1 MLAAFIT
8 GFLTQISLILAL
20 GPQNVF
26 VLRQGL
32 LRRHVFAICL
42 FATIADTILIWTGI
56 IGFNTFSK
64 FVPQISE
71 FITLAGAIF
80 LVGYGFLRF
89 LAAYRGRYELQ
100 FANNDETLKNSLLII
115 AGFTFLNPHVYLD
128 TLGLIGAIS
137 TQYQFL
143 LEKYAFAAGASVSS
157 LLFFFS
163 LGYGARIFTPI
174 MQSKLAWKILDLVI
188 GCTMLVIAGMLLSK

>member
-1 MLAAFIT
+1 MFAAFIT

-42 FATIADTILIWTGI
+42 FVTISDTILIWIGV
-56 IGFNTFSK
+56 IGFDTFSN
-64 FVPQISE
+64 FVPQITG
-71 FITLAGAIF
+71 FVTLAGAIF
-80 LVGYGFLRF
+80 LIGYGFLRF
-89 LAAYRGRYELQ
+89 LAAYRGRYELK
-100 FANNDETLKNSLLII
+100 FVNNSETLKKSLLII
-115 AGFTFLNPHVYLD
+115 AGFTYLNPHVYLD

-137 TQYQFL
+137 TQYQFIG
-143 LEKYAFAAGASVSS
+143 EQYAFAAGASLSS

-174 MQSKLAWKILDLVI
+174 MQSTHAWRILDLMI
-188 GCTMLVIAGMLLSK
+188 GCTMLVIAGLLLSK

>member
-1 MLAAFIT
+1 LFAAFIT

-42 FATIADTILIWTGI
+42 FVTISDTILIWTGV
-56 IGFNTFSK
+56 IGFDTFST
-64 FVPQISE
+64 FIPQISE

-89 LAAYRGRYELQ
+89 LAAYRGRYELK
-100 FANNDETLKNSLLII
+100 FVNNSETLKKSLLII
-115 AGFTFLNPHVYLD
+115 AGFTYLNPHVYLD

-137 TQYQFL
+137 TQYQFIG
-143 LEKYAFAAGASVSS
+143 EKYTFAAGASLSS

-174 MQSKLAWKILDLVI
+174 MQSTHAWRILDLLV

>member
-1 MLAAFIT
+1 MFAAFIT

-42 FATIADTILIWTGI
+42 FATIADTILIWTGV

-89 LAAYRGRYELQ
+89 LAAYRGRHELQ
-100 FANNDETLKNSLLII
+100 FATNDETLKNSLLII
-115 AGFTFLNPHVYLD
+115 A
-128 TLGLIGAIS
+128 
-137 TQYQFL
+137 
-143 LEKYAFAAGASVSS
+143 
-157 LLFFFS
+157 
-163 LGYGARIFTPI
+163 
-174 MQSKLAWKILDLVI
+174 
-188 GCTMLVIAGMLLSK
+188 